1 LMSKSPDILEIST
14 RDNEAVARF
23 CSVDFPNEAALEQCR
38 HQLDDYLASHPSEV
52 LVFDL
57 TGVVIIPSTMLG
69 LLLAYRQ
76 RGIRIRIVNPSEHV
90 IAVLNVTKLSSKFEI
105 EPGPP
110 SN

>member
-1 LMSKSPDILEIST
+1 MSKSSDILEIKSNN
-14 RDNEAVARF
+14 NEAVARF
-23 CSVDFPNEAALEQCR
+23 RSVDFPNEAALEQCR
-38 HQLDDYLASHPSEV
+38 RQLDDFLETHPAEV

-57 TGVVIIPSTMLG
+57 DGVVIIPSTMLG

-105 EPGPP
+105 EPSAP

>member
-1 LMSKSPDILEIST
+1 MSKSSDILEIST
-14 RDNEAVARF
+14 NNDNEVVARF
-23 CSVDFPNEAALEQCR
+23 RSVDFPNEAALEQCR
-38 HQLDDYLASHPSEV
+38 HQLDEYLASHPSEV

-90 IAVLNVTKLSSKFEI
+90 IAVLNVTKLNSKFEI
-105 EPGPP
+105 EPGTP